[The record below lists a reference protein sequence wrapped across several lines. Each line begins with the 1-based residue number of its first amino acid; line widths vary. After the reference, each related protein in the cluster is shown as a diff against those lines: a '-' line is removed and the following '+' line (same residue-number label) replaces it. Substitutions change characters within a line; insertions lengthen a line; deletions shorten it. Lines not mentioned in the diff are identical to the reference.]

1 MAKTSNPDSATS
13 EWFINYDDNSAALDN
28 PNNSGGF
35 TVFGEVVAGMN
46 VVDAITNLTIQDSEL
61 WINPFRRIR
70 FNELPVLESFD
81 PLIDLNLDG
90 KLVMVTRIPNVKSTS
105 TELGTVPTYA
115 ADVDMVFDSVG
126 TVSSDDALALVASF
140 SSPQNQ
146 SVHFNNGIHS
156 MKMSG
161 VMGSAPRIVA
171 LYDGA
176 TARPNR
182 YYAYG
187 KTLDNPLYHWY
198 DFTFDGETGAEFK
211 SNRIILHF
219 VDGKR
224 GDDDLTVND
233 SITHTGA
240 QTVVTSVDDGSAQGG
255 GCSIAQIPPDVT
267 RGGDWVVV
275 SLFLTMLALVG
286 RRTRRGQH
294 QGSRSDEDTNIASP

>member
-35 TVFGEVVAGMN
+35 TVFGEVVAGMD
-46 VVDAITNLTIQDSEL
+46 VVDAITSLTIQDSEL
-61 WINPFRRIR
+61 WINPFRRNR

-105 TELGTVPTYA
+105 TGLGTLPTYA

-126 TVSSDDALALVASF
+126 TMSSDDALALLASF

-161 VMGSAPRIVA
+161 VIGSAPRIVA

-176 TARPNR
+176 AARPNR

-187 KTLDNPLYHWY
+187 KTLDNPFYHWY

-224 GDDDLTVND
+224 GDDDRTVNG

-240 QTVVTSVDDGSAQGG
+240 QAVVTAVDDGSAQGG
-255 GCSIAQIPPDVT
+255 GCSIVEIPSDAT
-267 RGGDWVVV
+267 RSGDWVVV
-275 SLFLTMLALVG
+275 SLFLTMLAFV
-286 RRTRRGQH
+286 RRRARHDQH
-294 QGSRSDEDTNIASP
+294 QDNRNYVDTNIASP